1 MFAAKKL
8 LLALALTSAAGCLQA
23 APVTLD
29 GASFSVT
36 YDDAL
41 VGLFGTPTLSGNTL
55 FFTPTSFKAIS
66 TNGAGVSL
74 ASQTSNFD
82 ILLKPSAN
90 LRLTSVNL
98 NEGGDYLMMG
108 QNSFVNALGQ
118 MRVRNNANPSMEIVG
133 SIASATPLAIKDGIN
148 HNWAAGANADLNSAA
163 WNNVG
168 SARVTLENILLAYTQ
183 ADTGPQLAFAEKKYA
198 GITFNTFNV
207 SPVPEASTW
216 SMMLLGVGLL
226 GYLSLRRRNQQ

>member
-8 LLALALTSAAGCLQA
+8 LFVLALASMGHAQA

-41 VGLFGTPTLSGNTL
+41 VGLFGMPTLSGNTL
-55 FFTPTSFKAIS
+55 FFTPTSFKAVS
-66 TNGAGVSL
+66 SNGAGVSL

-82 ILLKPSAN
+82 FLLKPSAN
-90 LRLTSVNL
+90 LRLSSVDL
-98 NEGGDYLMMG
+98 SESGDYLMMG

-118 MRVRNNANPSMEIVG
+118 MRVRNNANPSMEIVS
-133 SIASATPLAIKDGIN
+133 SIAPATPLSLKDGIN
-148 HNWAAGANADLNSAA
+148 HNWAASANADLNGAA
-163 WNNVG
+163 WNDVG

-183 ADTGPQLAFAEKKYA
+183 ADTGPQLAFVEKKYA
-198 GITFNTFNV
+198 GITFNV

-216 SMMLLGVGLL
+216 SMMLLGVGML
-226 GYLSLRRRNQQ
+226 GYLSLRRRNRQ

>member
-8 LLALALTSAAGCLQA
+8 LFALVLTSAAGYVQA

-41 VGLFGTPTLSGNTL
+41 VGLFGMPTLSGNTL

-90 LRLTSVNL
+90 LRLSSVDL
-98 NEGGDYLMMG
+98 SEGGDYLMMG

-118 MRVRNNANPSMEIVG
+118 MRVRNNANPSMEIVS
-133 SIASATPLAIKDGIN
+133 SIAPAAPLSIKDGIN
-148 HNWAAGANADLNSAA
+148 HNWAASANADLNGAA
-163 WNNVG
+163 WNDVG

-198 GITFNTFNV
+198 GITFNV

-216 SMMLLGVGLL
+216 SMMLLGVGML
-226 GYLSLRRRNQQ
+226 GYLGLRRRNQQ